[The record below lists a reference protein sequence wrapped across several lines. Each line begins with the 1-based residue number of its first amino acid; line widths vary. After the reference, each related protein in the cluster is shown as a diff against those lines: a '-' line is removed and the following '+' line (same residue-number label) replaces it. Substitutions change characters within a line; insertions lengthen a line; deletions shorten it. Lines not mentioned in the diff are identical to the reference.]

1 MEEGAAR
8 ATLATRRQVL
18 LQVLR
23 THFRTEPPEDVR
35 QAVEGTN
42 DLDTLSRWLDA
53 AVTATS
59 VDDFRAV
66 MASS

>member
-1 MEEGAAR
+1 MSAAR
-8 ATLATRRQVL
+8 RPEEPSWPRPWIPLMRGGSLPGIITEWKRLAGQ
-18 LQVLR
+18 
-23 THFRTEPPEDVR
+23 E
-35 QAVEGTN
+35 
-42 DLDTLSRWLDA
+42 DA